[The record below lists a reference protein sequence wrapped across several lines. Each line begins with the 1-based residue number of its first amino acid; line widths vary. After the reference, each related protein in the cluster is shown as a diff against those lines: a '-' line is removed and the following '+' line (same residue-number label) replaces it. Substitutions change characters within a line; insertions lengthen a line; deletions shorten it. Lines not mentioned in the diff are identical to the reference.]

1 MRNKLSIFILL
12 LITFLF
18 QTGLSA
24 QKIEKNGYSV
34 EITKM
39 PEWATRLEISQSKK
53 IKPRNIKDGV
63 RYEVINKLINHQSNQ
78 KHYFQQTAYTPIKQN
93 GLSVVSEIS
102 LEFNPDYQELQL
114 HYINVI
120 REGEVIDKLNA
131 DDINLIRREE
141 GLENQIYDGVITLSM
156 QLRGIQINDVVDYAF
171 SVIGQNPIYEDKIF
185 GRLDFGW
192 AVPVEKIRVGV
203 FLPNKKIELKI
214 QESNL
219 IAKRNKTKYGYFYE
233 VLNDSAEYLESET
246 DVPAWYNPY
255 PWLQYSE
262 FTSWADVAKWADG
275 LFNTTTK
282 MSSELQ
288 SIVAN
293 IESNFIGEEARIL
306 EAARIVQEEVRY
318 FGIEIG
324 VNSHKP
330 HPPNI
335 VFERKYGDCKDK
347 TVLLNSILRAMGI
360 KASPALVSTRDR
372 EYLDVYL
379 PTPNAFDHVISKIY
393 LAGKAYWI
401 DGTQLF
407 QAGNIDEYDTSW
419 FRRSLTVEADT
430 NSLEKV
436 EFKKITTSIE
446 VKEQFKVINLQ
457 GDAHLAVTSIY
468 RHGNADYARSQIAER
483 SFETLTE
490 GYLDFYSRLFS
501 NAQTLSEA
509 SFTDDKQ
516 NNIITIVENYFIE
529 DFLEDNSEGSISYN
543 IYASQINDYSQLPN
557 KLKRDMPLSL
567 SFPVNIK
574 QRVELSFFED
584 IEIIG
589 PNSIDVKN
597 PYFTFSSGGEQVENG
612 VTYDFNFRTHKDH
625 VAVGSMK
632 NYIKDLKKVND
643 AINMSYYYK
652 TQDFEK
658 VKNLQNEILQDLL
671 ND

>member
-360 KASPALVSTRDR
+360 KASPD
-372 EYLDVYL
+372 
-379 PTPNAFDHVISKIY
+379 
-393 LAGKAYWI
+393 
-401 DGTQLF
+401 
-407 QAGNIDEYDTSW
+407 
-419 FRRSLTVEADT
+419 
-430 NSLEKV
+430 
-436 EFKKITTSIE
+436 
-446 VKEQFKVINLQ
+446 
-457 GDAHLAVTSIY
+457 
-468 RHGNADYARSQIAER
+468 
-483 SFETLTE
+483 
-490 GYLDFYSRLFS
+490 
-501 NAQTLSEA
+501 
-509 SFTDDKQ
+509 
-516 NNIITIVENYFIE
+516 
-529 DFLEDNSEGSISYN
+529 
-543 IYASQINDYSQLPN
+543 
-557 KLKRDMPLSL
+557 
-567 SFPVNIK
+567 
-574 QRVELSFFED
+574 
-584 IEIIG
+584 
-589 PNSIDVKN
+589 
-597 PYFTFSSGGEQVENG
+597 
-612 VTYDFNFRTHKDH
+612 
-625 VAVGSMK
+625 
-632 NYIKDLKKVND
+632 
-643 AINMSYYYK
+643 
-652 TQDFEK
+652 
-658 VKNLQNEILQDLL
+658 
-671 ND
+671 

>member
-324 VNSHKP
+324 LNSHKP

>member
-12 LITFLF
+12 LISFLF

-34 EITKM
+34 EINKM
-39 PEWATRLEISQSKK
+39 PEWADRLEISQSKK

-120 REGEVIDKLNA
+120 RAGEVIDKLNS

-262 FTSWADVAKWADG
+262 FTSWAEVAKWADG

-293 IESNFIGEEARIL
+293 IESNFTSEEARIL

-509 SFTDDKQ
+509 NFTDDKQ

-584 IEIIG
+584 IEIFG
-589 PNSIDVKN
+589 PKSIDVKN
-597 PYFTFSSGGEQVENG
+597 PYFTFSSGGEQVKNG

>member
-1 MRNKLSIFILL
+1 M
-12 LITFLF
+12 
-18 QTGLSA
+18 
-24 QKIEKNGYSV
+24 
-34 EITKM
+34 
-39 PEWATRLEISQSKK
+39 
-53 IKPRNIKDGV
+53 
-63 RYEVINKLINHQSNQ
+63 
-78 KHYFQQTAYTPIKQN
+78 
-93 GLSVVSEIS
+93 
-102 LEFNPDYQELQL
+102 
-114 HYINVI
+114 
-120 REGEVIDKLNA
+120 
-131 DDINLIRREE
+131 
-141 GLENQIYDGVITLSM
+141 
-156 QLRGIQINDVVDYAF
+156 
-171 SVIGQNPIYEDKIF
+171 
-185 GRLDFGW
+185 
-192 AVPVEKIRVGV
+192 
-203 FLPNKKIELKI
+203 
-214 QESNL
+214 
-219 IAKRNKTKYGYFYE
+219 
-233 VLNDSAEYLESET
+233 
-246 DVPAWYNPY
+246 
-255 PWLQYSE
+255 
-262 FTSWADVAKWADG
+262 
-275 LFNTTTK
+275 
-282 MSSELQ
+282 
-288 SIVAN
+288 
-293 IESNFIGEEARIL
+293 
-306 EAARIVQEEVRY
+306 
-318 FGIEIG
+318 
-324 VNSHKP
+324 
-330 HPPNI
+330 
-335 VFERKYGDCKDK
+335 
-347 TVLLNSILRAMGI
+347 
-360 KASPALVSTRDR
+360 
-372 EYLDVYL
+372 
-379 PTPNAFDHVISKIY
+379 ISKIY

-509 SFTDDKQ
+509 SFTDDNQ